1 MRSAFAI
8 ALIATLLFSGGYLYY
23 TALAIC
29 PVPVEYR
36 IGQFD
41 DQFDLSREEARVVL
55 SEAEAVWE
63 DSTGRNLFSYNESA
77 DFTVNFIFDERQAYA
92 DAERDFRDRLDQSA
106 GLNDEIR
113 QRYERL
119 ITEFEAM
126 DDRYEAARA
135 EYEAARDAYNKRVAD
150 IQAREAMTLE
160 LFDELERERLAL
172 NDQAGE
178 VNAIAAELQELT
190 DQINEVGALGNRLVE
205 SYNRNVSLY
214 NDTFHGSEAFTQGD
228 YQGDRINIYK
238 FSDNRELRTVL
249 AHELGHALSLGHVEG
264 EQSIMYY
271 LMGGQPANLT
281 LSSYDLEEFIAVCG
295 ADDGVL
301 AGMIR
306 ALKFY
311 VQQLQAQVNN

>member
-1 MRSAFAI
+1 MRSVFSI
-8 ALIATLLFSGGYLYY
+8 TLIATLLFSGGYLYY

-29 PVPVEYR
+29 PAPVEYR

-41 DQFDLSREEARVVL
+41 DQFQISKEEARVVL

-63 DSTGRNLFSYNESA
+63 DATGRNLFSYNDSA
-77 DFTVNFIFDERQAYA
+77 DFTVNFIFDERQAFA

-135 EYEAARDAYNKRVAD
+135 AYETARDAYNARVAD
-150 IQAREAMTLE
+150 IQARDAMTRE
-160 LFDELERERLAL
+160 LFEELEAERQAL
-172 NDQAGE
+172 NEEASG
-178 VNAIAAELQELT
+178 VNNLAAELQSLT
-190 DQINEVGALGNRLVE
+190 DQINQVGALGNRLVE

-214 NDTFHGSEAFTQGD
+214 NDTFHESEAFTQGD
-228 YQGDRINIYK
+228 YQGDQINIYK
-238 FSDNRELRTVL
+238 FSDMRELRTVL
-249 AHELGHALSLGHVEG
+249 AHELGHALSLGHVDG

-271 LMGGQPANLT
+271 LMGEQPTELT

-295 ADDGVL
+295 ADDSVL
-301 AGMIR
+301 AGIVR
-306 ALKFY
+306 TLKFY
-311 VQQLQAQVNN
+311 VQQLQARLNN